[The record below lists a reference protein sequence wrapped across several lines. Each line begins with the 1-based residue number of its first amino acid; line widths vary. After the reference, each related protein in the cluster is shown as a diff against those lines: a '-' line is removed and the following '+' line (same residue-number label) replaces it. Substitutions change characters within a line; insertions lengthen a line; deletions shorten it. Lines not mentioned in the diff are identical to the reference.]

1 MMAEVQ
7 GGSSDIL
14 SAFLSE
20 NRTADSSRLI
30 PFTDSRVVPGVVTG
44 TYILI
49 VTGEKPFLN
58 MEVSLIPRIYVVQP
72 EYWEIEVVGVLSG
85 IGLPATEPYSV
96 FISLEAIRG
105 TRGITVVG
113 NSQEIS
119 FDVPPSQ

>member
-1 MMAEVQ
+1 MTEAQ

-14 SAFLSE
+14 SSFLSE

-30 PFTDSRVVPGVVTG
+30 TFTDARVVPGVVTG

-58 MEVSLIPRIYVVQP
+58 MEVRLIPRIYVVQP
-72 EYWEIEVVGVLSG
+72 EYWEIEVVGVLGG
-85 IGLPATEPYSV
+85 IGLPATQPYSV
-96 FISLEAIRG
+96 FIPLEGITG
-105 TRGITVVG
+105 TRGITVIG

-119 FDVPPSQ
+119 IDVPPSQ

>member
-1 MMAEVQ
+1 MSEAQ

-20 NRTADSSRLI
+20 NRTADSCRLI

-58 MEVSLIPRIYVVQP
+58 MEVSLIPRVYVVQP
-72 EYWEIEVVGVLSG
+72 EYWEIEVVGVLGG

-119 FDVPPSQ
+119 IDVPPSQ

>member
-1 MMAEVQ
+1 MPEIL

-14 SAFLSE
+14 SSFLSE

-30 PFTDSRVVPGVVTG
+30 TFTDSRVVPGVVTG

-58 MEVSLIPRIYVVQP
+58 MEVRLIPRIYVVQP
-72 EYWEIEVVGVLSG
+72 EYWEIEVVGVLGG

-96 FISLEAIRG
+96 FIPLEGIRG
-105 TRGITVVG
+105 TRGITVIG
-113 NSQEIS
+113 NSQETSI
-119 FDVPPSQ
+119 DVPSSQ